1 MGLFSPKWE
10 SLDPRTA
17 LSWIEKHGGNLE
29 ELRKAALLSPVP
41 EVRQAA
47 VDCMS
52 DQKMLEDLA
61 INYCEQA
68 VEKVENVDLLYRMI
82 AKPQMV
88 FDDTDQRLESER
100 KIAYERGGTYL
111 SREQMDRIDQRY
123 RCGRPMHNKMASLA
137 WERLKEIGDA
147 SIIKR
152 LIEDSE
158 TNRGM
163 PQDYINEAVALWFDK
178 CGVSPRA
185 VFLDSDINSR
195 IRKRALE
202 KVDDQ
207 EFLVE
212 YGERE
217 LERNPKNEFARC
229 ALGRVTDPEKRR
241 SYCERFELH
250 SFEIVDTQ
258 YEYEQ
263 DYEICDVTSLYR
275 CKYCGKEW
283 TDSYRR

>member
-1 MGLFSPKWE
+1 
-10 SLDPRTA
+10 
-17 LSWIEKHGGNLE
+17 
-29 ELRKAALLSPVP
+29 
-41 EVRQAA
+41 
-47 VDCMS
+47 
-52 DQKMLEDLA
+52 
-61 INYCEQA
+61 
-68 VEKVENVDLLYRMI
+68 
-82 AKPQMV
+82 
-88 FDDTDQRLESER
+88 
-100 KIAYERGGTYL
+100 
-111 SREQMDRIDQRY
+111 
-123 RCGRPMHNKMASLA
+123 
-137 WERLKEIGDA
+137 
-147 SIIKR
+147 
-152 LIEDSE
+152 
-158 TNRGM
+158 M

-263 DYEICDVTSLYR
+263 DYES
-275 CKYCGKEW
+275 
-283 TDSYRR
+283 